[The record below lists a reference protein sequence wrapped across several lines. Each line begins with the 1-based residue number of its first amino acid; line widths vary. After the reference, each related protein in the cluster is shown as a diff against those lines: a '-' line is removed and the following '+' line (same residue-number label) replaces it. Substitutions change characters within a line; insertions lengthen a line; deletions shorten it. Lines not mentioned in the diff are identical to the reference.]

1 MTSIVKILEDQVTES
16 ETSSYEVG
24 QQRERN
30 HRYHTLEPLGNE
42 QKGRSQYISPDVM
55 QAVESKKALFKT
67 TFLSSRQT
75 VKFTG
80 GSGAQPFEADAKTAY
95 TNKCLR
101 RNKHAQLFRD
111 GWHDAFVAKRQVFYV
126 DWVEATKN
134 TKISVNGATGQ
145 QLQQIVSQQGEVVGV
160 DQSNLA
166 SMQTPSP
173 LGRVPEV
180 RHSGEIGLEVDDSY
194 AGITLITPERFYRD
208 PQAAYP
214 DDAMW
219 CTWERDEARGDL
231 IAEGFD
237 EDQVMGL
244 AVSYRFRSNE
254 EDNARKSHDSSWSR
268 KRQYD
273 RVENQST
280 VTVYRTWTWLN
291 LSDPQFQG
299 ALDDGDVTFE
309 VEDAIKLYK
318 ICWAHGEI
326 LTYADG
332 SLAIKE
338 YDEMPFIEWTE
349 MKISHAEFG
358 LCTADVEAHGQ
369 KTQSTLKRLIID
381 NQQMRNNTRY
391 EAVIGALKNPRD
403 LLDGKIGGTIWSRRI
418 GSVAPLATPE
428 LSPLTFNV
436 IQMLKQDSEAR
447 DGFSALGKGMNTDAV
462 KYQNADSM
470 IERLTNAGTQRP
482 MSAAHDW
489 AENCLVPM
497 NQMIVRLAMRN
508 DKSQSQLEVRG
519 RVIPIIPSQ
528 WQDDGND
535 MEVSVALTPQE
546 GKEFGQAMLMMH
558 NIMSQDEELRG
569 IYALNQKHALM
580 DAVFDSLGVSDT
592 TPFMQRPDSPQF
604 MQAQQGKQAQMQE
617 EKKKQDSFAE
627 LQQSLAQSQDRR
639 AWDQFQWQKTNDMAD
654 NLRADEKLDLEKD
667 LKEQAL
673 TLDYRKFDWQMM
685 VDVEEVK
692 IEKSQRRPTLVGNK

>member
-16 ETSSYEVG
+16 ESSSYEVG

-95 TNKCLR
+95 ANKALR

-126 DWVEATKN
+126 DWVDATKN
-134 TKISVNGATGQ
+134 TKISVNGATPQ

-160 DQSNLA
+160 DQSNLT

-180 RHSGEIGLEVDDSY
+180 RHSGEIGLEIDDSY

-231 IAEGFD
+231 VAEGFD

-299 ALDDGDVTFE
+299 ALDDGDVPFE

-381 NQQMRNNTRY
+381 NQQMRNNSRY

-447 DGFSALGKGMNTDAV
+447 DGFSALGKGMSTDAV

-489 AENCLVPM
+489 AENALVPM
-497 NQMIVRLAMRN
+497 NQMIIRLAMRN

-528 WQDDGND
+528 WLDDGND

-580 DAVFDSLGVSDT
+580 DSVFDSLGVSDT

-667 LKEQAL
+667 HKEQAL